1 MKKEEIAAL
10 PQLVQEYLTYLE
22 AVKGQSELTVLEYA
36 SDLRTF
42 FRYAKRKKQ
51 MLVSDISDDQIDLRD
66 IDLDFIRSIK
76 LNDAYMYLIY
86 CKNERNNNEAT
97 RARKVI
103 AIRRFY
109 YYICE
114 KCGYLSDNP
123 MKTLDTPKVKK
134 SQPKY
139 LTFEESEKL
148 LSVIDGKFKERDY
161 AIITLFLN
169 CGLRLS
175 ELVSINYND
184 IRDDGALVVTG
195 KGNKERMLYLNQ
207 ACVNAVA
214 AYMKVRPH
222 DGVKDRALFL
232 SSRNKRISPKTVQH
246 LVYTYL
252 DKAGL
257 GDRGLSVH
265 KLRHTA
271 ATLMY
276 QQGHVDLL
284 VLKEILGHEN
294 LGTTEIYTH
303 IASDAVQKAVNANP
317 LAKEKMKTGKN

>member
-42 FRYAKRKKQ
+42 FRYAKRKKL
-51 MLVSDISDDQIDLRD
+51 MLSSDIPDDQIDLRD

-123 MKTLDTPKVKK
+123 MKTLDTPKIKK

-246 LVYTYL
+246 LVYMYL

>member
-1 MKKEEIAAL
+1 MKKSEITAL
-10 PQLVQEYLTYLE
+10 PELVQEYLTYLE

-42 FRYAKRKKQ
+42 FRYVKRQKQ
-51 MLVSDISDDQIDLRD
+51 MLPNDLPDDQIDLRD
-66 IDLDFIRSIK
+66 IDLDFLRCVK

-86 CKNERNNNEAT
+86 CKNERHNNEAT

-114 KCGYLSDNP
+114 KCGYLNENP
-123 MKTLDTPKVKK
+123 MKTLDTPKIKK
-134 SQPKY
+134 SQPKF
-139 LTFEESEKL
+139 LTLEESEKL
-148 LSVIDGKFKERDY
+148 LSVIDGKYKERDY

-184 IRDDGALVVTG
+184 IRDDGALVITG
-195 KGNKERMLYLNQ
+195 KGNKERMIYLNQ
-207 ACVNAVA
+207 ACINAVA
-214 AYMKVRPH
+214 TYMKVRPRE
-222 DGVKDRALFL
+222 GVKDRALFL
-232 SSRNKRISPKTVQH
+232 SSRNNRISPKTVQH
-246 LVYTYL
+246 LVYMYL

-276 QQGHVDLL
+276 RQGHVDLL

-303 IASDAVQKAVNANP
+303 IADDAVQKAIRSNP
-317 LAKEKMKTGKN
+317 LSKEKMKK

>member
-123 MKTLDTPKVKK
+123 MKTLDTPKIKK

-246 LVYTYL
+246 LVYMYL

>member
-42 FRYAKRKKQ
+42 FRYAKRKKL
-51 MLVSDISDDQIDLRD
+51 MLSSDIPDDQIDLRD

-123 MKTLDTPKVKK
+123 MKTLDTPKIKK

-214 AYMKVRPH
+214 AYMKVRPR